1 MDPAIEEADQ
11 EVQQE
16 EVEQTDGEAERGS
29 DSGEKAGQILS
40 KHKNSKDG
48 SKTFWE
54 CIHRYDGCKKRL
66 HTLAGTFGCGQ
77 EIGEHKHRVDPKA
90 IPLSQFKNR
99 IKQRRLRP
107 WRIRRRYSTRNS
119 SENLKLCKGWWSKC
133 LEKDGAAK
141 EKESGTQSRC
151 YI

>member
-29 DSGEKAGQILS
+29 DSGEKAGQIFS
-40 KHKNSKDG
+40 KCDKCKLTFGGHIFWRQKNSKDG

-66 HTLAGTFGCGQ
+66 HTLAGTLDVVK
-77 EIGEHKHRVDPKA
+77 EIGEHKHRVDP
-90 IPLSQFKNR
+90 I
-99 IKQRRLRP
+99 
-107 WRIRRRYSTRNS
+107 
-119 SENLKLCKGWWSKC
+119 
-133 LEKDGAAK
+133 
-141 EKESGTQSRC
+141 
-151 YI
+151 